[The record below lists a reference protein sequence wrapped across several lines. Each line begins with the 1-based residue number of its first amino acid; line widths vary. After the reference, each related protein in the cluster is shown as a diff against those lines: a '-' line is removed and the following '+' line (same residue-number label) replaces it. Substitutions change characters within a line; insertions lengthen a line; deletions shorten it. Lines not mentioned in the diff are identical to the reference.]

1 MSPTER
7 ALGAGAWGRKAARL
21 PDEGTL
27 LVCTDLQGNRG
38 DYEAM
43 KALYKA
49 EERAGNRPVLLF
61 CGDMVHGPSPDLLE
75 PGAWPE
81 HLGTPY
87 HDESREILLDFE
99 RFTREHRALGLMGNH
114 EHAHVGGPRVPKF
127 YPDEAAVLDHA
138 LGDERARM
146 HAFLREWPL
155 LAVARCGAVFTHGA
169 PRATEDNLEA
179 FESLTYDGFARSPL
193 GQMYALGTVGAL
205 LWARAASP
213 EQARALLAATALD
226 GRPNAFVAYGHDVVT
241 EGYEKIGDEQICVST
256 SFGLHDKEKVY
267 LRLDLARRFYASV
280 DDLREGVEILPL
292 RHLRED

>member
-7 ALGAGAWGRKAARL
+7 ALGGGVWGRKAARL

-27 LVCTDLQGNRG
+27 LVCTDLQGNRR
-38 DYEAM
+38 DYERM
-43 KALYKA
+43 KALYRA

-87 HDESREILLDFE
+87 PDESREILLDFE
-99 RFTREHRALGLMGNH
+99 RFTREHRALSLMGNH

-127 YPDEAAVLDHA
+127 YPDEAAVLDRA
-138 LGDERARM
+138 LGDERARA

-155 LAVARCGAVFTHGA
+155 VAVARCGAVFTHGA
-169 PRATEDNLEA
+169 PRATERTLDDFEA
-179 FESLTYDGFARSPL
+179 LTYDGFTRSPL
-193 GQMYALGTVGAL
+193 GLMHALGTVGAL

-213 EQARALLAATALD
+213 DQARALLTATALD
-226 GRPNAFVAYGHDVVT
+226 GRPNGFVAYGHDVVT
-241 EGYEKIGDEQICVST
+241 EGYEKTGSEQICVST
-256 SFGLHDKEKVY
+256 SFGLHDKDKVF

-280 DDLREGVEILPL
+280 NDLREGEEILSL
-292 RHLRED
+292 HSLRED